1 MKKCK
6 SALALGSVL
15 LLFLIGISGCFEKP
29 KYYPHYLTAFVEPDT
44 FQLVDIRLESPW
56 YQTTVCTLILSNKNQ
71 KKVSHFGY
79 DGSDPKIKSFLTLI
93 GDTHYPSRGRE
104 GRLGNRK
111 TGVITSPKSITVTC
125 DHDYN
130 ETLKARMLL
139 NEVAFISFSDYLGF
153 IQSGYKNDNYRAQI
167 NLGNQEN
174 LKRLLASK
182 PLWRLQLNTIPEAW
196 NGETVRFTVTMVL
209 PTDKGDKS
217 VTNSIDVKFPI
228 QSQTPMQ

>member
-1 MKKCK
+1 ME
-6 SALALGSVL
+6 LGSVL
-15 LLFLIGISGCFEKP
+15 LLFLIGILGCFEKP

-44 FQLVDIRLESPW
+44 FQLADRYTYDRLYNHSV
-56 YQTTVCTLILSNKNQ
+56 VCELNMFNKNQ

-79 DGSDPKIKSFLTLI
+79 DGSNPKIKSFLTLI
-93 GDTHYPSRGRE
+93 GDTHYPSRSRA
-104 GRLGNRK
+104 GRLGDHI

-130 ETLKARMLL
+130 ETLKAGMLL

-153 IQSGYKNDNYRAQI
+153 IQSDYKNDNYRAQI

-196 NGETVRFTVTMVL
+196 NAETVRFTVTMAL

-217 VTNSIDVKFPI
+217 VTNSIDMKFPI

>member
-1 MKKCK
+1 MKKYK
-6 SALALGSVL
+6 SALELGSVL

-29 KYYPHYLTAFVEPDT
+29 RYYPHYLTGFVEPDT

-56 YQTTVCTLILSNKNQ
+56 YQTTICTIILSNKNQ

-79 DGSDPKIKSFLTLI
+79 DGSDPKIKSFLTFI

-130 ETLKARMLL
+130 ETLKAGMLL
-139 NEVAFISFSDYLGF
+139 NEVTAISFIDQLSH
-153 IQSGYKNDNYRAQI
+153 IQSGYQLGSNVAIIDLKNEA
-167 NLGNQEN
+167 N
-174 LKRLLASK
+174 LKRLLASSPFWHLLIERVPK
-182 PLWRLQLNTIPEAW
+182 AW
-196 NGETVRFTVTMVL
+196 NAQTVRFTVTMVL